1 MTSIRR
7 TAFVALLAFGSSLFG
22 FLIQWLVPLQ
32 HMTDSKPAV
41 GSVVGLVTLL
51 LALVLGLLIWTSYGV
66 FTTQQSEAQDLATT
80 TLQLDLLLE
89 RYGPE
94 ARVGRIELKEA
105 VRRSRKRFFGHRGA
119 ALETLSFAESRHSML
134 SIEAFFASLNP
145 PDDERRQ
152 MLATAKGYAN
162 SIVQTQLLMSRQ
174 LINPVPMLLIFMV
187 LGWSSLLFLGFGLLA
202 KFTLL
207 SVVANAFGALS
218 VASAMFL
225 ILEFSQPYSGVFTIS
240 SRGID
245 AILQALIDDSE
256 AASAAVALQT
266 APSLPA

>member
-1 MTSIRR
+1 MTSIRSA
-7 TAFVALLAFGSSLFG
+7 AFVALLAFFSSLCG
-22 FLIQWLVPLQ
+22 YLLQWLVPVQ
-32 HMTDSKPAV
+32 HMTDSKAAI
-41 GSVVGLVTLL
+41 GAVVGLVTLL

-66 FTTQQSEAQDLATT
+66 FTTQQSEAQGLATT

-94 ARVGRIELKEA
+94 ARLGRIELKEA
-105 VRRSRKRFFGHRGA
+105 VRRSRRRFFGSRGA
-119 ALETLSFAESRHSML
+119 APETFTFAESRHDML
-134 SIEAFFASLNP
+134 GIEAFFASLNP

-152 MLATAKGYAN
+152 MLGTAKGFAN

-174 LINPVPMLLIFMV
+174 LINPVPMLLIVMV

-202 KFTLL
+202 KFTLM
-207 SVVANAFGALS
+207 SVAANALGAVS

-225 ILEFSQPYSGVFTIS
+225 ISEFSQPYSGVYTIS

-245 AILQALIDDSE
+245 AMLGVLIDDSE
-256 AASAAVALQT
+256 AASPAAALQT
-266 APSLPA
+266 APSFPA